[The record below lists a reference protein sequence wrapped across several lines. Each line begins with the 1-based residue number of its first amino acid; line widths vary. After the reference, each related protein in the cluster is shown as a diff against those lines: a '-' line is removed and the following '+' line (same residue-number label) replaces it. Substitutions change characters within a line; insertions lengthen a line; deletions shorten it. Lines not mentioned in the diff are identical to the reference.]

1 MSNISKPEKIPF
13 GYLERQFEDIDP
25 YLQDLKK
32 VVVSTDLTL
41 GKELTRFENA
51 FAEEVSLKHVIG
63 VASGTDAIMLAL
75 KIQGIGL
82 GDEVIT
88 AANTFIATAGAIAMT
103 GATPV
108 FVDCEEGYVID
119 TDKIEA
125 AITPKTK
132 AIVPV
137 HFTGNVAD
145 MDRVTEIAEKHGL
158 IVVEDACQSI
168 LASIHNRPVGDWG
181 SATCFSLHPLK
192 NLNVWGDGGLIAT
205 NDDHLAEQLRLFR
218 NHGLVDRDTVAFFG
232 HNSRLDTLQAVIGNR
247 LIPKLREITNRR
259 IQIAQK
265 FDDAFEQLD
274 YVDVPTRRDG
284 VRHVFHLYIIET
296 DRRDELKEYLLQHNV
311 SVKIHY
317 PVPLHLQPASQN
329 LGYKQ
334 GDFPVSEKQAARIL
348 TLPAHPYLRDDE
360 VDRIIELMRSFR

>member
-25 YLQDLKK
+25 YLQDLKR
-32 VVVSTDLTL
+32 VVASTDLTL
-41 GKELTRFENA
+41 GKELTRFESA
-51 FAEEVSLKHVIG
+51 FAEEVRLKHVIG
-63 VASGTDAIMLAL
+63 VASGTDAIMLSL
-75 KIQGIGL
+75 KIQGVGL

-119 TDKIEA
+119 PEKIES
-125 AITPKTK
+125 AITRKTK

-137 HFTGNVAD
+137 HFTGNVAN
-145 MDRVTEIAEKHGL
+145 MDRVMEIAEKHGL

-168 LASIHNRPVGDWG
+168 LASIHDRPVGDWG
-181 SATCFSLHPLK
+181 SAACFSLHPLK

-205 NDDHLAEQLRLFR
+205 NDDQLAEQLRLFR

-247 LIPKLREITNRR
+247 LIPKLQVITKRR

-265 FDDAFEQLD
+265 FDDAFERLD
-274 YVDVPTRRDG
+274 YIDVPTRRDG

-296 DRRDELKEYLLQHNV
+296 DRRDELKEYLLRNNV

-317 PVPLHLQPASQN
+317 PVPLHLQPASQQ
-329 LGYKQ
+329 LGYKE

-360 VDRIIELMRSFR
+360 VDRIIELVSSFR